1 MEQSYLEFH
10 PKPYIL
16 PDILYYN
23 TPLSYFQH
31 SNYMTKKPKAI
42 ADKALHPHFI
52 VILIFIV
59 ITILGSES
67 FYILL
72 NDFCHDHLTIAIYF
86 SVYKKIIYIR
96 HTRYRCKYNYNN
108 I

>member
-10 PKPYIL
+10 PEPYIL

-42 ADKALHPHFI
+42 ADKALNPHHMTLYSNTHI
-52 VILIFIV
+52 HRN
-59 ITILGSES
+59 
-67 FYILL
+67 Y
-72 NDFCHDHLTIAIYF
+72 YF
-86 SVYKKIIYIR
+86 GF
-96 HTRYRCKYNYNN
+96 
-108 I
+108 